1 MSDTAM
7 LHRLPETTTPRSMKS
22 VPTDSTW
29 SIVRNSCSLLN
40 SYLIVHVK
48 KMSYEWLNPPKTWH
62 VDDNTKTITVQ
73 TDEKTDFWRKTHY
86 GFIRDN
92 GHFYSKTMTGNF
104 TCEVLVR
111 GEYRDLY
118 DQAGIMVRL
127 DEENWL
133 KCGIEFVDSK
143 QYASVVVT
151 RDGFSDW
158 SIIPM
163 KDNLTALWLR
173 VKRSKEALHIE
184 YD

>member
-1 MSDTAM
+1 
-7 LHRLPETTTPRSMKS
+7 
-22 VPTDSTW
+22 
-29 SIVRNSCSLLN
+29 
-40 SYLIVHVK
+40 
-48 KMSYEWLNPPKTWH
+48 MSYEWLNPPKTWH

-92 GHFYSKTMTGNF
+92 GHFYSETMTGNF

-184 YD
+184 YDDQGDKNYKMMRLTYLPECEKTQVGIMCASPDGKGFKACFEHLNIEKN